1 MNKNNVLRLWQV
13 VLAVT
18 LTLCP
23 LMMRAQG
30 VQQLPAPIDFTAVPT
45 PNAAQMLRFGKV
57 PVNYFNGLPVIE
69 IPLLTFHAKGYDL
82 PVSLSYHAGGNRPDQ
97 HPGWV
102 GLGWNLSA
110 NYRITRT
117 INGRKDEMS
126 EFEIRRHPD
135 FYKTIPSYLEICDS
149 TQNLSW
155 NADDF
160 VEMLEDFDIND
171 YEPDEFV
178 VSAPGLSASFYIT
191 GENEVR
197 IVSKEAADF
206 RVVYSTDQRQDDH
219 VVYLHETYPG
229 NSLCS
234 YLFTYIKELVIT
246 NCDGI
251 RYYFGGDESA
261 IEFSTKQKRPSV
273 LAAQNHDENNPFEW
287 DAVSTATSWML
298 KKMVLPNG
306 EDIRFDYER
315 KGVVLQKTVND
326 YEYGV
331 GDIIHGWMFTTPRY
345 ISGGYSTQDL
355 TYSPYANTSI
365 EILEPLYLTKI
376 TSKMTKDTLFVSS
389 TPSVE
394 LADTFSSEEMTYV
407 IGDFSDTGGFS
418 IPTMLSRNYYM
429 QLDAIEY
436 QGKRVDF
443 SYTDN
448 ASTRLK
454 LTGLTISGGSGQTS
468 SMTYGMQYNQT
479 SLPAY
484 NARQNDHWGYYNG
497 RSYGDVNYHLLETT
511 RIPDETKMQAEML
524 TRLTY
529 PTGGWTDFEYEA
541 HRYGK
546 VALQYPFGVE
556 AGSGMGGGL
565 RIKKIT
571 SHPTQG
577 RDEVVRYVYETETG
591 GQTVSTGILSGYPRY
606 YFNGYCDFTQNDYY
620 KNWNHASLN
629 TSGNPNY
636 YFWNQTPY
644 NALSTTFGN
653 HVTYSEVTEIREGAG
668 KTVYSFTNHDSPG
681 CTDGWPY
688 PEADCQSGRIMS
700 ETFNSRELQR
710 GLLAEKKT
718 YDEAGVLKL
727 SETNTYHQDTSVFIP
742 SVCKYR
748 FLGVQLQRVYLKK
761 IFCYTPHLLR
771 TVTRVWPESGAG
783 TPVQTVTDYVYNSR
797 GQLAEKTVSCA
808 ADTLKERYTW
818 TGDIPSGMC
827 HEMTT
832 QGMAALPVEHVTR
845 RNGVVQ
851 SASLVTYKRN
861 ALNNGYVPEATWAC
875 SPGIVGTAFTM
886 YDGETK
892 DPSYGADPAV
902 SYLEYDVKN
911 NLLAARTRDSLE
923 TTWHWTPDGL
933 YPAMQVRNALSGKH
947 AGTMVPQNH
956 MEEYD
961 LYTNGDWG
969 YDIPFYAE
977 TAGTLTVNYTFR
989 DGYETSVWGRLDEND
1004 STAFHFPLAP
1014 NGPGFV
1020 HTHSI
1025 PVSAGV
1031 HILQLSTREGVFHP
1045 FATAQAPPLDPEP
1058 GEPGEPVVIIN
1069 PDGVPLKGTASVTY
1083 PVLGPQTI
1091 TLYETY
1097 LTSFGDSFHT
1107 GEFTFLKQFNPAKG
1121 YYLDCRRRLNGWWQY
1136 VREPFIPDA
1145 TNEHT
1150 VGTSGVDMDDIRI
1163 YPCDAM
1169 ATSYEWDA
1177 RGRLTGVTD
1186 ARGVRER
1193 YEYDGLDRLIRV
1205 RNNDG
1210 EAIKTWSYSMGL
1222 NANSIRECIWQD
1234 SDEESDHIQKHV
1246 HYDGLG
1252 REYLSCMRGYNMADI
1267 VTMTAYDA
1275 AGRPWRTWNPVK
1287 MGTPYYVAPYD
1298 STAVAGAAATFYSDA
1313 RPFTEMVYDGS
1324 PLDRVKEQYGP
1335 GAAWYSAGKAVKN
1348 AFLVNSATTD
1358 SLKVYRCSVTRSSS
1372 NPLSLTVQSNGYY
1385 PASSLTVERTEDE
1398 DGGTLLTFK
1407 DFTGRTV
1414 LERRKGTGLFGG
1426 VAWLDTYYIYDACGT
1441 LACVLP
1447 PMAGTDSRSMEKYAW
1462 QYAYDDRGRCIARKA
1477 PGAGWTK
1484 YVYDAA
1490 DRVVA
1495 TQDPVQAGSGE
1506 WSFSIPDK
1514 LGREC
1519 LRGTLGT
1526 GFNAIWGAETTLTAE
1541 RTWPQMTAGGLK
1553 GYTVSGTLTTA
1564 DFTGADILQV
1574 NYYDDYSFI
1583 TANSLCYT
1591 PEWYI
1596 EPVAVGLQPDTAA
1609 DALYFPG
1616 TSFGDWYG
1624 ESAAGLATG
1633 SLVKLLDNSQ
1643 NNEYLWNVAWYDDKG
1658 RPVLTKGL
1666 THRGGVERAR
1676 FGYTFTG
1683 NPDYKGLV
1691 HTDAFGTEMKELY
1704 SYTYDGLDRPLKT
1717 FHRIGISGGQGPDW
1731 NGAVTLLSDKQYD
1744 DAGRLLSESRNGA
1757 SGLATLYTYD
1767 VRSRMTGT
1775 SGPWSES
1782 LTYTWGGRAASQQ
1795 WGTGAGNTPNKFV
1808 FSYDRLGRLTG
1819 SQYSLNNVADA
1830 TKSSTYTYDNHGNLT
1845 QRQTGSG
1852 GYSYT
1857 LEGNRMTDVSEITAP
1872 SGGGFN
1878 PGGLEPGPLP
1888 EFPEFPGPGI
1898 PMPVTTV
1905 FYDALGRLTG
1915 DDTADILSVVYNK
1928 IGQPMQLVEGNSQM
1942 VSCWEPHTVSYLYA
1956 ADGRKLCRRDAASYN
1971 PSRISLPVVTVRDYV
1986 GNLVYEW
1993 TDEGMSGAILSDM
2006 MPKIVLLEGGFFTPS
2021 DHAYHFQVTDRQG
2034 NVRLV
2039 TGAGGTVEQS
2049 YDYHPYGE
2057 EFSAQALTGPANA
2070 WRYGGKE
2077 KETVVGTRP
2086 QYDFGARRMSPAYG
2100 RFTTMDP
2107 LGEKYYHIS
2116 PYAYCAGDPVN
2127 YVDPT
2132 GMDVL
2137 IVYREKDKELV
2148 FRYTGKEETIPENEY
2163 VKSVIEAY
2171 KFNKENWEKAGFE
2184 GQSPSTL
2191 LVENSDY
2198 NVYLKEDYSRPSEY
2212 YQENGGIPM
2221 IRWNSYMGSKSDNG
2235 VIRSPAS
2242 ILAHEADHAIDDLTD
2257 ARAHSDRRDRL
2268 NAQYGNEEEKR
2279 VITGSEQKTSLAN
2292 GEIKTGQV
2300 TRRNHNGTSV
2310 LTIGPTSNII
2320 DNYTTQYY
2328 YKNHKTH

>member
-1 MNKNNVLRLWQV
+1 
-13 VLAVT
+13 
-18 LTLCP
+18 
-23 LMMRAQG
+23 
-30 VQQLPAPIDFTAVPT
+30 
-45 PNAAQMLRFGKV
+45 
-57 PVNYFNGLPVIE
+57 
-69 IPLLTFHAKGYDL
+69 
-82 PVSLSYHAGGNRPDQ
+82 
-97 HPGWV
+97 
-102 GLGWNLSA
+102 
-110 NYRITRT
+110 
-117 INGRKDEMS
+117 
-126 EFEIRRHPD
+126 
-135 FYKTIPSYLEICDS
+135 
-149 TQNLSW
+149 
-155 NADDF
+155 
-160 VEMLEDFDIND
+160 
-171 YEPDEFV
+171 
-178 VSAPGLSASFYIT
+178 
-191 GENEVR
+191 
-197 IVSKEAADF
+197 
-206 RVVYSTDQRQDDH
+206 
-219 VVYLHETYPG
+219 
-229 NSLCS
+229 
-234 YLFTYIKELVIT
+234 
-246 NCDGI
+246 
-251 RYYFGGDESA
+251 
-261 IEFSTKQKRPSV
+261 
-273 LAAQNHDENNPFEW
+273 
-287 DAVSTATSWML
+287 
-298 KKMVLPNG
+298 
-306 EDIRFDYER
+306 
-315 KGVVLQKTVND
+315 
-326 YEYGV
+326 
-331 GDIIHGWMFTTPRY
+331 
-345 ISGGYSTQDL
+345 
-355 TYSPYANTSI
+355 
-365 EILEPLYLTKI
+365 
-376 TSKMTKDTLFVSS
+376 
-389 TPSVE
+389 
-394 LADTFSSEEMTYV
+394 
-407 IGDFSDTGGFS
+407 
-418 IPTMLSRNYYM
+418 
-429 QLDAIEY
+429 
-436 QGKRVDF
+436 
-443 SYTDN
+443 
-448 ASTRLK
+448 
-454 LTGLTISGGSGQTS
+454 
-468 SMTYGMQYNQT
+468 
-479 SLPAY
+479 
-484 NARQNDHWGYYNG
+484 
-497 RSYGDVNYHLLETT
+497 
-511 RIPDETKMQAEML
+511 
-524 TRLTY
+524 
-529 PTGGWTDFEYEA
+529 
-541 HRYGK
+541 
-546 VALQYPFGVE
+546 
-556 AGSGMGGGL
+556 
-565 RIKKIT
+565 
-571 SHPTQG
+571 
-577 RDEVVRYVYETETG
+577 
-591 GQTVSTGILSGYPRY
+591 
-606 YFNGYCDFTQNDYY
+606 
-620 KNWNHASLN
+620 
-629 TSGNPNY
+629 
-636 YFWNQTPY
+636 
-644 NALSTTFGN
+644 
-653 HVTYSEVTEIREGAG
+653 
-668 KTVYSFTNHDSPG
+668 
-681 CTDGWPY
+681 
-688 PEADCQSGRIMS
+688 
-700 ETFNSRELQR
+700 
-710 GLLAEKKT
+710 
-718 YDEAGVLKL
+718 
-727 SETNTYHQDTSVFIP
+727 
-742 SVCKYR
+742 
-748 FLGVQLQRVYLKK
+748 
-761 IFCYTPHLLR
+761 
-771 TVTRVWPESGAG
+771 
-783 TPVQTVTDYVYNSR
+783 
-797 GQLAEKTVSCA
+797 
-808 ADTLKERYTW
+808 
-818 TGDIPSGMC
+818 
-827 HEMTT
+827 
-832 QGMAALPVEHVTR
+832 
-845 RNGVVQ
+845 
-851 SASLVTYKRN
+851 
-861 ALNNGYVPEATWAC
+861 
-875 SPGIVGTAFTM
+875 
-886 YDGETK
+886 
-892 DPSYGADPAV
+892 
-902 SYLEYDVKN
+902 
-911 NLLAARTRDSLE
+911 
-923 TTWHWTPDGL
+923 
-933 YPAMQVRNALSGKH
+933 
-947 AGTMVPQNH
+947 
-956 MEEYD
+956 
-961 LYTNGDWG
+961 
-969 YDIPFYAE
+969 
-977 TAGTLTVNYTFR
+977 
-989 DGYETSVWGRLDEND
+989 
-1004 STAFHFPLAP
+1004 
-1014 NGPGFV
+1014 
-1020 HTHSI
+1020 
-1025 PVSAGV
+1025 
-1031 HILQLSTREGVFHP
+1031 
-1045 FATAQAPPLDPEP
+1045 
-1058 GEPGEPVVIIN
+1058 
-1069 PDGVPLKGTASVTY
+1069 
-1083 PVLGPQTI
+1083 
-1091 TLYETY
+1091 
-1097 LTSFGDSFHT
+1097 
-1107 GEFTFLKQFNPAKG
+1107 
-1121 YYLDCRRRLNGWWQY
+1121 
-1136 VREPFIPDA
+1136 
-1145 TNEHT
+1145 
-1150 VGTSGVDMDDIRI
+1150 DDIRI

-1234 SDEESDHIQKHV
+1234 SDEESDHVQKHV

-1267 VTMTAYDA
+1267 VTMTVYDA

-1313 RPFTEMVYDGS
+1313 RPFTETVYDGS

-1358 SLKVYRCSVTRSSS
+1358 SLKVYRRSVTRSSS

-1407 DFTGRTV
+1407 DFTGRMV

-1477 PGAGWTK
+1477 PGTGWTK
-1484 YVYDAA
+1484 IVYDAA

-1526 GFNAIWGAETTLTAE
+1526 GFNALWGTETTLTAE

-1591 PEWYI
+1591 PEGYI

-1717 FHRIGISGGQGPDW
+1717 FHRIGIYGGEGPDW

-1767 VRSRMTGT
+1767 VRSWMTGT

-1830 TKSSTYTYDNHGNLT
+1830 TKSSIYTYDNHGNLT

-1878 PGGLEPGPLP
+1878 PGGLEPDPFP
-1888 EFPEFPGPGI
+1888 EFPEFPGPGM

-1915 DDTADILSVVYNK
+1915 DDTANILSIAYNK
-1928 IGQPMQLVEGNSQM
+1928 IGQPMQLVEGNSQNAM
-1942 VSCWEPHTVSYLYA
+1942 VSSWEPHTVSYLYA
-1956 ADGRKLCRRDAASYN
+1956 ADGRKLCRRDIASYN
-1971 PSRISLPVVTVRDYV
+1971 PSGISLPVVTVRDYI

-1993 TDEGMSGAILSDM
+1993 TDEGESGAIFSD

-2039 TGAGGTVEQS
+2039 TSAGGTVEQS

-2057 EFSAQALTGPANA
+2057 EFSAQVLTGPANA

-2132 GMDVL
+2132 G
-2137 IVYREKDKELV
+2137 KEGV
-2148 FRYTGKEETIPENEY
+2148 F
-2163 VKSVIEAY
+2163 
-2171 KFNKENWEKAGFE
+2171 
-2184 GQSPSTL
+2184 
-2191 LVENSDY
+2191 
-2198 NVYLKEDYSRPSEY
+2198 
-2212 YQENGGIPM
+2212 
-2221 IRWNSYMGSKSDNG
+2221 IRSDNG
-2235 VIRSPAS
+2235 DYIIVSNVVVLLEEKIMIPEDASEEQIRRIERKNKRIDRRNEARIAQITDYLSSEFSDAPNLGSNMVSFSFNVIAMPHSDPSGINYSEARQIALENGIADVNTPDRPKGSFGHGVALAAVIGQGS
-2242 ILAHEADHAIDDLTD
+2242 ARGAKGLTIGKILININEQNARTLAHEIGHTLGLLDNNPNVKGSLMDYPASPLSVQDVETIV
-2257 ARAHSDRRDRL
+2257 R
-2268 NAQYGNEEEKR
+2268 NAYVK
-2279 VITGSEQKTSLAN
+2279 K
-2292 GEIKTGQV
+2292 
-2300 TRRNHNGTSV
+2300 
-2310 LTIGPTSNII
+2310 
-2320 DNYTTQYY
+2320 
-2328 YKNHKTH
+2328 